1 MNNPINQIAFLRT
14 SREFPEEL
22 KELTVEI
29 NKAYVDTANVVNNR
43 IISIFPVNR
52 PARDGENWFFTNQR
66 QEGLRQ
72 VYQFTTTADIPL
84 GFKLSSISEP
94 TRCWGQYRDALTNGN
109 AYGIIWGTSVPIA
122 GQISFFLF
130 VDPTPGAITD
140 LIRFELGGGQPALA
154 KGFVVIEWISQV

>member
-72 VYQFTTTADIPL
+72 VYQFTTTVDIPL

-94 TRCWGQYRDALTNGN
+94 TRCWGQYRDEATN
-109 AYGIIWGTSVPIA
+109 AYGIIWGTSVTIA

-130 VDPTPGAITD
+130 VDITSTTTD
-140 LIRFELGGGQPALA
+140 LIRFVLGGGQPALE